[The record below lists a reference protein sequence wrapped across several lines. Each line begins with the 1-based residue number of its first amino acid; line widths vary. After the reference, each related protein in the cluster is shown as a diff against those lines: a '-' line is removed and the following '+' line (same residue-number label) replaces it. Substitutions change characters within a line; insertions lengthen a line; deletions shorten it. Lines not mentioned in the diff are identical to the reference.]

1 MNLKFFESMVHYS
14 FQKLFFGWLILL
26 IPVISTAQIDTKID
40 TAHIKIGEPIH
51 YTLSVLMK
59 NNSKIQLPE
68 LTDTISSHIEIL
80 DQQTD
85 TIADGNEQ
93 KLIRK
98 MTITSYD
105 PGEFL
110 IRSLPV
116 IINSDTLLSHSFQ
129 IQVDDVAIDSA
140 NLAGYPIKPIMDETY
155 NWKDYLRK
163 YWLEGL
169 IVLLMIAVLAVV
181 WWWMKNRE
189 KRIAKKLNPKTPY
202 EEAKEALKKL
212 DEKKYLDKHQIKPY
226 YSDLS
231 FLLRRYLG
239 RVFNFSS
246 LELLSDDLVEHL
258 NQTQQI
264 SKDEVG
270 KLKEFLFDS
279 DLVKY
284 AKAIPEESRHQLY
297 RRWVEDLIEKTKPVE
312 IEDETQ
318 QTNSKTNER

>member
-1 MNLKFFESMVHYS
+1 MKLKFLESMVRHS
-14 FQKLFFGWLILL
+14 FPKLFFGWLILL

-59 NNSKIQLPE
+59 KDTKIRLPE
-68 LTDTISSHIEIL
+68 LTDTVSSHIEIL

-85 TIADGNEQ
+85 TITDGNEQ
-93 KLIRK
+93 RLIRK

-140 NLAGYPIKPIMDETY
+140 NLGGYPVKPIMDETY

-163 YWLEGL
+163 YWPEGL
-169 IVLLMIAVLAVV
+169 IVLLMIAVVAIV
-181 WWWMKNRE
+181 WRWMKNRE
-189 KRIAKKLNPKTPY
+189 KRIAKRAIPKTPY

-212 DEKKYLDKHQIKPY
+212 DEKKYLDKHLIKPY

-231 FLLRRYLG
+231 FILRKYLG

-258 NQTQQI
+258 NQTGQI
-264 SKDEVG
+264 SKDEVE

-284 AKAIPEESRHQLY
+284 AKAIPEENRHQLY
-297 RRWVEDLIEKTKPVE
+297 RRWAENLIEKVKPVE
-312 IEDETQ
+312 IKDETQ
-318 QTNSKTNER
+318 QTNSKTNGQ